1 MSQTIIKTWGVAQFY
16 DLGSLQYLLESGAWL
31 ADRQLFDGAP
41 IVLFESMAE
50 ADARAAQLPQD
61 EQPHSVR
68 FMVNPQG
75 KVLTARRSK
84 KPRPWA

>member
-1 MSQTIIKTWGVAQFY
+1 MAKTWGVAQFY
-16 DLGSLQYLLESGAWL
+16 GMGSMQYLLESGAWL

-41 IVLFESMAE
+41 IKLFESLPE

-61 EQPHSVR
+61 GQPHGVR

-75 KVLTARRSK
+75 KVLTARRNK